1 MTYIFPE
8 ALMRYFPLLYMT
20 LVNYALMD
28 YWLTELFDANARHQS
43 AEGLLRHRLVI
54 GGLKLLGDEIGDGV

>member
-1 MTYIFPE
+1 
-8 ALMRYFPLLYMT
+8 MT